1 MTSVKSD
8 TLSVVVKKY
17 QKTQEEVQVKSDY
30 FKLFW
35 DMSDA
40 PSRAVKALLMT
51 TGIKH
56 EGWATERMLKKD
68 QKSAAVEK
76 GIPYLI
82 VD

>member
-1 MTSVKSD
+1 
-8 TLSVVVKKY
+8 
-17 QKTQEEVQVKSDY
+17 
-30 FKLFW
+30 
-35 DMSDA
+35 MSDA

>member
-1 MTSVKSD
+1 
-8 TLSVVVKKY
+8 
-17 QKTQEEVQVKSDY
+17 
-30 FKLFW
+30 
-35 DMSDA
+35 MSDA
-40 PSRAVKALLMT
+40 PSRAIKALLMT

-82 VD
+82 VDQREILHFIVIDEKEVV

>member
-1 MTSVKSD
+1 
-8 TLSVVVKKY
+8 
-17 QKTQEEVQVKSDY
+17 
-30 FKLFW
+30 
-35 DMSDA
+35 MSDA

-56 EGWATERMLKKD
+56 EGWATERMMKKD

-82 VD
+82 VDQREIIHWIIIEEKEVV